1 MSQSC
6 PRALI
11 LVCAL
16 GLFAGCGSGNGQQ
29 AQLLVTVQLSAMAAG
44 VSAVEVQV
52 IPPSGHC
59 GGTTAVSQATVP
71 VTPGSDVAGRI
82 TFALPAG
89 SYDVCGIPLA
99 ADGGVVDSVAPAD
112 VPTAI
117 AANTSVEITLFVG
130 SPGDAGMMSRDA
142 GGPDRP
148 VDAASGGSSG
158 AGGGALGGA
167 GGLAGSTGGPGGHAG
182 STGGAGGYA
191 GSTGG
196 AGGHAGSTGGAGG
209 GTLGTGGGA
218 GAPGTGGHAGAGGT
232 GGTAGSGSGTGG
244 AAGTSGIGAPP
255 SGTSC
260 QGPSEIGYSG
270 DFDGD
275 GIQDCVLVVPGS
287 TVVAFYKG
295 VGDGTFQQT
304 PVISSAPC
312 AASVSAFDL
321 VADLD
326 GDGKSDLIAVYQL
339 TSYWGV
345 SLLPGH
351 ADGTFVCPS
360 PIPFGTATIG
370 NYNLSSTAA
379 VGDFTGD
386 GRQDLFLGGVVGMFP
401 PRNGNAI
408 WVLISDPMGGTGVK
422 VTYFDPN
429 LLVGALGSPPYASGS
444 SDVDGDGHLDATVQL
459 TIRGMGDGIT
469 ESQSL
474 VVYGNGDGTFR
485 CIASEVVPCP
495 NPRSCSGY
503 ASCQPSGLFGACGC
517 IGSDCNCM

>member
-1 MSQSC
+1 MSPSWS
-6 PRALI
+6 RAL
-11 LVCAL
+11 LLLFAL
-16 GLFAGCGSGNGQQ
+16 GLSAGCGSSNGQH
-29 AQLLVTVQLSAMAAG
+29 AQLLVTVQLSAMAEG
-44 VSAVEVQV
+44 VSSVEVQV

-59 GGTTAVSQATVP
+59 GGTTAISQATVP

-99 ADGGVVDSVAPAD
+99 ADGTVVASIAPAE

-130 SPGDAGMMSRDA
+130 LPGDAGMMSRDA
-142 GGPDRP
+142 GGSDRP

-158 AGGGALGGA
+158 SGGGAVGGA
-167 GGLAGSTGGPGGHAG
+167 GGLAGSP
-182 STGGAGGYA
+182 GGAGGLA
-191 GSTGG
+191 GSPGG
-196 AGGHAGSTGGAGG
+196 AGGHAGSPGGAGG
-209 GTLGTGGGA
+209 HAGSPGSGGALGSGGAAGARGTGGMA
-218 GAPGTGGHAGAGGT
+218 GAPGVGGF
-232 GGTAGSGSGTGG
+232 AGSGSGTGG

-260 QGPSEIGYSG
+260 NGYRG

-275 GIQDCVLVVPGS
+275 GIQDCVLVVPGG
-287 TVVAFYKG
+287 TAVAFYKG

-312 AASVSAFDL
+312 ATSVSAFDL

-339 TSYWGV
+339 SSYWGV
-345 SLLPGH
+345 NLLPGH

-360 PIPFGTATIG
+360 QAPLGTATIG
-370 NYNLSSTAA
+370 NYDLSFTAA

-386 GRQDLFLGGVVGMFP
+386 GRQDLFLGGLVGMFP
-401 PRNGNAI
+401 PRNGNAT
-408 WVLISDPMGGTGVK
+408 WVLISDPVGGTGVK
-422 VTYFDPN
+422 VTYFNPN
-429 LLVGALGSPPYASGS
+429 LLVGAVGSLYASGS

-459 TIRGMGDGIT
+459 IVRGMGDGIT